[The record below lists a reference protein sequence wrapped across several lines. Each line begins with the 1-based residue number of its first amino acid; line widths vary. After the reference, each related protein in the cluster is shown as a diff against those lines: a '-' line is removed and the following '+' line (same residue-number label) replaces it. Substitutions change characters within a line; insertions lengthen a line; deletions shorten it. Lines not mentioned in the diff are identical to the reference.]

1 MSYVEWLISTFLF
14 LIIIT
19 QSYLIFQQKIN
30 QIKNDEIEIELF
42 FEIIR

>member
-1 MSYVEWLISTFLF
+1 MSYIEWLISTFLF

-30 QIKNDEIEIELF
+30 QIKNDEIEIEFF